1 MVMAHLKTQAT
12 SANMEERQQWK
23 RVLFRLLLSK
33 GYSREQVVNLFRFVD
48 RMMKLP
54 KELEEQLTTEIIEGR
69 EERQMPFMSQF
80 EEIAQEKG
88 MERGTQRTQR
98 ENTLA
103 ILEVRFGEVPPSVV
117 EAVNGIEDISILTQL
132 HRQAIAIGS
141 VAQFQQLLN
150 EVTES

>member
-1 MVMAHLKTQAT
+1 MMVMAHLKTQAT

-80 EEIAQEKG
+80 EEIAQEKATL
-88 MERGTQRTQR
+88 RNQRQ
-98 ENTLA
+98 NTLE
-103 ILEVRFGEVPPSVV
+103 ILEVRFGEVPPEVV
-117 EAVNGIEDISILTQL
+117 EAVNGIEDLPTLTQL
-132 HRQAIAIGS
+132 FREAIAIGS
-141 VAQFQQLLN
+141 VAQFQELLN
-150 EVTES
+150 SVIEG

>member
-1 MVMAHLKTQAT
+1 M
-12 SANMEERQQWK
+12 
-23 RVLFRLLLSK
+23 
-33 GYSREQVVNLFRFVD
+33 NLFRFVD

-88 MERGTQRTQR
+88 IERGTVQNQR

-103 ILEVRFGEVPPSVV
+103 VLEVRFGDVPPEVV
-117 EAVNGIEDISILTQL
+117 EAVNGIEDIPTLKQL

-141 VAQFQQLLN
+141 VAQFQELLN
-150 EVTES
+150 SVIEG